1 MDEKITSRENA
12 KIKYACRLS
21 SSAAFRRSEGRFL
34 AEGRKLCPELAR
46 GAQLETLFY
55 TEDAMARCPE
65 LADLPGEHYLVEDH
79 VADKLADV
87 GTHQG
92 VFGVFR
98 TPVHTLDEVH
108 TGGRYLALE
117 RVQDPGNVGTLL
129 RSAGKGHPLPGRCAV
144 PVPAAERGTV
154 RLPRRRVRGHRQ
166 RGPGPDRRDH
176 CGLHQHG
183 AHPHDRPGGEPERRH
198 CGQHPAV
205 AFPGRGAVMGPGGQ
219 TSLFAPEPAPDPL
232 LCWLWLAHVMG
243 PASSHAGRVLDA
255 FGGAQE
261 AWEARD
267 TQEFRQAAGLAAAKR
282 AGQLTPE
289 QYQGLADRCRALG
302 VRILPFDDPDYPL
315 AFSRIPDMPL
325 VLYCTGDPVWLNE
338 PGTVGIVGSRKP
350 TDYGLQ
356 AAADIGEALARS
368 GALIVSGL
376 ADGLDSAGHRAAVKN
391 GCPTIG
397 ILGVPIDRTYPA
409 ANVALRHTIEQNGC
423 ILSEYAPGESTPGPV
438 GFLQRN
444 RLIAALSSA
453 LLVVEAREKS
463 GTMSTVSHAERYGKP
478 VFAVPGSIYSPD
490 SAGTNRLLHEG
501 RARAACSGADLV
513 QALGLQASAAPEA
526 ETRQPDPMTD
536 TERRVLACVGP
547 QPLGV
552 EELCVRSGLPTASL
566 LSTLMKLQ
574 LTGRVTC
581 LPGKRYVLR

>member
-1 MDEKITSRENA
+1 MS
-12 KIKYACRLS
+12 
-21 SSAAFRRSEGRFL
+21 GL
-34 AEGRKLCPELAR
+34 A
-46 GAQLETLFY
+46 
-55 TEDAMARCPE
+55 
-65 LADLPGEHYLVEDH
+65 
-79 VADKLADV
+79 
-87 GTHQG
+87 
-92 VFGVFR
+92 
-98 TPVHTLDEVH
+98 
-108 TGGRYLALE
+108 
-117 RVQDPGNVGTLL
+117 
-129 RSAGKGHPLPGRCAV
+129 
-144 PVPAAERGTV
+144 
-154 RLPRRRVRGHRQ
+154 
-166 RGPGPDRRDH
+166 
-176 CGLHQHG
+176 
-183 AHPHDRPGGEPERRH
+183 
-198 CGQHPAV
+198 
-205 AFPGRGAVMGPGGQ
+205 GQ
-219 TSLFAPEPAPDPL
+219 TSLFPPEPAPDPL
-232 LCWLWLAHVMG
+232 LCWLWLAHVLG
-243 PASSHAGRVLDA
+243 PASVHAGRVLDA

-267 TQEFRQAAGLAAAKR
+267 TAEFRAAAGDAAALR
-282 AGQLTPE
+282 AQQLDPE
-289 QYQGLADRCRALG
+289 QYHALVMRCDDLG

-325 VLYCTGDPVWLNE
+325 VLYCTGDPLWLNE
-338 PGTVGIVGSRKP
+338 PGSVGIVGSRKP
-350 TDYGLQ
+350 TEYGLN
-356 AAADIGEALARS
+356 AAADIGGELAQS

-391 GCPTIG
+391 NCPTIAVM
-397 ILGVPIDRTYPA
+397 GVPIDRTYPA
-409 ANVALRHTIEQNGC
+409 ANVVLRHKIEQKGC
-423 ILSEYAPGESTPGPV
+423 VISEYPPRSEGVGPN

-453 LLVVEAREKS
+453 LLVVEAQEKS

>member
-1 MDEKITSRENA
+1 
-12 KIKYACRLS
+12 
-21 SSAAFRRSEGRFL
+21 
-34 AEGRKLCPELAR
+34 
-46 GAQLETLFY
+46 
-55 TEDAMARCPE
+55 
-65 LADLPGEHYLVEDH
+65 
-79 VADKLADV
+79 
-87 GTHQG
+87 
-92 VFGVFR
+92 
-98 TPVHTLDEVH
+98 
-108 TGGRYLALE
+108 
-117 RVQDPGNVGTLL
+117 
-129 RSAGKGHPLPGRCAV
+129 
-144 PVPAAERGTV
+144 
-154 RLPRRRVRGHRQ
+154 
-166 RGPGPDRRDH
+166 
-176 CGLHQHG
+176 
-183 AHPHDRPGGEPERRH
+183 
-198 CGQHPAV
+198 
-205 AFPGRGAVMGPGGQ
+205 MGPGGQ
-219 TSLFAPEPAPDPL
+219 TSLFAPEPALDPL

-325 VLYCTGDPVWLNE
+325 VLYCTGDPVWLN
-338 PGTVGIVGSRKP
+338 
-350 TDYGLQ
+350 
-356 AAADIGEALARS
+356 
-368 GALIVSGL
+368 IVSGL

-526 ETRQPDPMTD
+526 ETRQPDPMSD
-536 TERRVLACVGP
+536 IERRVLACVGP